1 MKVWCSLLYI
11 TLLVR
16 NLYGDVYYDPYMS
29 DARSKVL
36 GPWKGYP
43 LATFCQNF
51 KNFKER
57 VFELTTSFWLYH
69 FSRLLEKNFEIF
81 FYLGLHNGHG
91 CFWPNFHIHNL
102 FRFVS
107 AAVRTQKT
115 KIFPFSKNMQI
126 WDTLKGFGWPRMMET
141 QYSRVLGPQKNFHH
155 FWEHWPAHFFTT
167 WWIRSSVSFPW
178 VFR

>member
-1 MKVWCSLLYI
+1 MTLICLMRAARFRGLERVTLWLLFAKISKILKTGFLSLL
-11 TLLVR
+11 
-16 NLYGDVYYDPYMS
+16 PHS
-29 DARSKVL
+29 DCTVFLSCLKKIL
-36 GPWKGYP
+36 
-43 LATFCQNF
+43 NF
-51 KNFKER
+51 
-57 VFELTTSFWLYH
+57 
-69 FSRLLEKNFEIF
+69 F

-167 WWIRSSVSFPW
+167 WWMRSKNSLVLDLI
-178 VFR
+178 